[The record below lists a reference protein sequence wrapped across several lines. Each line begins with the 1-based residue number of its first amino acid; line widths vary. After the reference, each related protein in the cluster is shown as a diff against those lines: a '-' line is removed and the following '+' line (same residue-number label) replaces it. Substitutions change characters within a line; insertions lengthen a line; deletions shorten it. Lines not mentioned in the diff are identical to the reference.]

1 MTENAKL
8 DALALDNDARAG
20 ERMLLAVYNFIG
32 RFVSYPSEAARVG
45 HALWIV
51 HTHLMDRWEST
62 PRIAFLSPEPGSGK
76 SRGLNFSQRFVPEP
90 VQTVNCSPAYLFRK
104 VGSEGGV

>member
-1 MTENAKL
+1 MTVDNGDL
-8 DALALDNDARAG
+8 DALAL
-20 ERMLLAVYNFIG
+20 E
-32 RFVSYPSEAARVG
+32 S
-45 HALWIV
+45 V

-76 SRGLNFSQRFVPEP
+76 SRALDISQLLVHEP

-104 VGSEGGV
+104 VGSEGGVTILYDEIRHGFWTEGEGQ